1 MYNQNRPL
9 VNQKRSICFKGA
21 GINHKKDLVSMESMD
36 CHRFCT
42 CCQVHNFMPEV
53 TSYMFVY
60 TYRSLGF
67 MSGFMNVVVTVH
79 FRYTH
84 RKLCVVV
91 NPVSLF
97 SLMPPLPWC
106 QDLCSVV
113 IFLLWLRLRELI
125 SVAFHT
131 CLWIEIGII
140 LGCFFCY

>member
-1 MYNQNRPL
+1 MYNKNRPL

-42 CCQVHNFMPEV
+42 FCQVHNFMPEV
-53 TSYMFVY
+53 TSYMCVC
-60 TYRSLGF
+60 TCRSLGF

-79 FRYTH
+79 FQYTH
-84 RKLCVVV
+84 WKVCVVV

-97 SLMPPLPWC
+97 SLMPPLPCC
-106 QDLCSVV
+106 QDLCFVV
-113 IFLLWLRLRELI
+113 IFFVMTEIELI
-125 SVAFHT
+125 SMAFHT